1 MNTPRHHQTGAAL
14 IISMILL
21 LVMTLIGVTAMQSTV
36 LEEKMAGNYR
46 DQNLAFQAAEAALRE
61 AESVIANGGVT
72 GLTNFDADCTSG
84 SGLCDATGGL
94 SDVWKDATKFAHR
107 AVAVTSLAEV
117 VQQPI
122 YWIEGYKVLPAGS
135 SSWKYQYR
143 ITAMGY
149 GGGVN
154 TRVIL
159 QTVYRLK

>member
-1 MNTPRHHQTGAAL
+1 MNAPHHHQTGAAL

-61 AESVIANGGVT
+61 AESAIATGGVT
-72 GLTNFDADCTSG
+72 GLTNFAADCT

-94 SDVWKDATKFAHR
+94 SDVWKDATKFSNG
-107 AVAVTSLAEV
+107 AVAVTNLAEV
-117 VQQPI
+117 VQQPR
-122 YWIEGYKVLPAGS
+122 YWIEGYKILPAGS